1 MQQLEIN
8 VFIFFIFI
16 LLAFFLLDKMKLTQ
30 TILFHNVRIKKKC
43 KARET
48 SGIRLCVNCGLSLMN
63 LIDIIL

>member
-8 VFIFFIFI
+8 VFIFI
-16 LLAFFLLDKMKLTQ
+16 LLAFFLLDEMKLTQ

>member
-30 TILFHNVRIKKKC
+30 TDKKNVKLEKRAEYVC
-43 KARET
+43 A
-48 SGIRLCVNCGLSLMN
+48 
-63 LIDIIL
+63 